1 MLGQAEDKQMGG
13 RGRRAMLSSVL
24 VIATVLHIRSVV
36 GDSRSEVVDIQP
48 CSVATGVVSR
58 SLSITYSLNGN
69 FSLCPDPS
77 YQALRVST
85 WSSGHEGDLDYPLVF
100 VTRQGRAVDSWTIP
114 FQPPDF
120 TIGFDR
126 VNRTL
131 CYNNMTSVNNSLAYV
146 DVFTSFGENIS
157 FNIVFDTVPNYT
169 LQKDTWYPFQV
180 GASTPQVH
188 VFRFPD
194 GVRTVT
200 VQAKASSS
208 RCAILSV
215 QNVSCPI
222 NDLLEEIKSKGH
234 HQTMSTDG
242 FVTISRDIFK
252 DSSFFVVLITT
263 NYSECHS
270 NDYVTLSPL
279 YVNGTI
285 LGFNQRIDVI
295 IRPLQSAPVLPIL
308 FPLLLFGVLYA
319 ITLVFIAVECLLKC
333 RWSPPCKW
341 EYMRKTNVGQD
352 EDGERLVPTDR
363 TRTSLNSGGDNS
375 NGDTAVEDSL
385 QLHVMEKAEK
395 DLRLSHLCET
405 QLKTLQSHYSVYSWN
420 TVTVGIFYGLPA
432 FQLVLSQQ
440 LVITPGVQVRRG

>member
-1 MLGQAEDKQMGG
+1 
-13 RGRRAMLSSVL
+13 
-24 VIATVLHIRSVV
+24 
-36 GDSRSEVVDIQP
+36 
-48 CSVATGVVSR
+48 
-58 SLSITYSLNGN
+58 
-69 FSLCPDPS
+69 
-77 YQALRVST
+77 
-85 WSSGHEGDLDYPLVF
+85 
-100 VTRQGRAVDSWTIP
+100 
-114 FQPPDF
+114 
-120 TIGFDR
+120 
-126 VNRTL
+126 
-131 CYNNMTSVNNSLAYV
+131 
-146 DVFTSFGENIS
+146 
-157 FNIVFDTVPNYT
+157 
-169 LQKDTWYPFQV
+169 
-180 GASTPQVH
+180 

-375 NGDTAVEDSL
+375 NGDTAVGMNKFPKL
-385 QLHVMEKAEK
+385 WQAG
-395 DLRLSHLCET
+395 RCE
-405 QLKTLQSHYSVYSWN
+405 
-420 TVTVGIFYGLPA
+420 
-432 FQLVLSQQ
+432 
-440 LVITPGVQVRRG
+440 